1 MENLDIITLMLRL
14 VTGSLFF
21 FQGYDK
27 IFKVKIVNVVR
38 TFDDPMNPPLWPKP
52 LLKPLITIS
61 SYAELIGGLFLFLGL
76 LKLPILAIL
85 SVDLLFVAISFSS
98 IKAMWDMQ
106 HYFPRFIFILML
118 WAIPFSVDVYSVDA
132 LIGKWI

>member
-38 TFDDPMNPPLWPKP
+38 TFDDPMNPSIWPKP

>member
-1 MENLDIITLMLRL
+1 MENLDIVSLMLRL

-27 IFKVKIVNVVR
+27 IFKIKIINVVR
-38 TFDDPMNPPLWPKP
+38 TFDDPINPSIWPKA

-76 LKLPILAIL
+76 LKFYTLAFL
-85 SVDLLFVAISFSS
+85 SFDLLFVAISFSS

-106 HYFPRFIFILML
+106 HYFPRFVFVLLL
-118 WAIPFSVDVYSVDA
+118 WVIPFKADTFCLDK
-132 LIGKWI
+132 LIF

>member
-38 TFDDPMNPPLWPKP
+38 TFDDPMYPSIWPKP

>member
-1 MENLDIITLMLRL
+1 MENLDIVTLMLRL

-27 IFKVKIVNVVR
+27 IFRIKISNVVR
-38 TFDDPMNPPLWPKP
+38 TFDDPMNPTIWPKS

-61 SYAELIGGLFLFLGL
+61 SYAELIGGLFLFIGL
-76 LKLPILAIL
+76 LKFPTLSIL

-106 HYFPRFIFILML
+106 HYFPRFIFVLML
-118 WAIPFSVDVYSVDA
+118 WAIPFSVDVYSVDR
-132 LIGKWI
+132 LIGKLF